1 MESVTTSA
9 ERELESGVPELSVS
23 GLTVRFGALTA
34 LEGVNLVLRAGE
46 VVALAGENG
55 AGKTT
60 LIRAIAGDVTP
71 ASGSIRV
78 SGQAVAP
85 TPGAAAK
92 LGVRVVWQDLALA
105 DNLDVAANVML
116 GNEKR
121 RHLFSEVALHKDAAR
136 VLGRLGIP
144 LLDTTRPV
152 SLLSGGQRQMVA
164 VARVMAHDP
173 RILLLDEPTASLTVR
188 EANLVERLITR
199 LRAQGKTI
207 LLSAHDTELMFR
219 LADRIV
225 VLRHGRVVT
234 EVSPSEV
241 HPDDVVALVSGQPVD
256 SSARFQLT
264 RLHGLT
270 GRLVAADPSSSLSLI
285 LSALGAAL
293 DSERLAIHLLE
304 DGSLVRAASLGMPEA
319 LLAAWERLPVGAAGG
334 PVGLA
339 AERQLPV
346 IEENLRAGGG
356 SWQVFGNL
364 ARPAKV
370 ASSWSVPVLGPGG
383 LLGVITVFRAI
394 PGKPRRDDLDLA
406 ALYAGYAASAIERDR
421 LLDEVTARNRL
432 LETIREM
439 LQTLAGPVP
448 VEVALRIALQA
459 LRHGLGADEV
469 VLAATEPAGAGQD
482 SALLCRGYSSTAADW
497 RDGASQGEGAG
508 RPAATESTGN
518 RGDARAAHGVPA
530 ATLDTVAAVLDRA
543 DPDGVAVTGRA
554 SRGTLRTGG
563 GQVKQGDGGRY
574 LSVTFAAPDGRAVLL
589 ADWRDGTR
597 PDDATDLLEDA
608 ANSLRLAL
616 ERERAL
622 IAQQEAMALRQ
633 SRELQRTFL
642 RRLSHELRTPLTAIT
657 GYATSLLQQDV
668 TWDADSQQRFLSRIA
683 AESARLGRLVN
694 DLLDFST
701 IESGILRLNNDW
713 CDIPLVLDAAVSVL
727 PPDAASQVT
736 VSVSADTVLAGPGLA
751 GPGAT
756 GLPAIWADHDRLE
769 QVFVNLLG
777 NALGH
782 NPPGTKVVV
791 TAVPDGAGAVTVRVA
806 DNGDG
811 LPPELARA
819 VTQAADQRD
828 PRWHDVLAA
837 DTIRPRRRGSG
848 AGLGLS
854 IASGI
859 VAAHGGRLELE
870 PTERGTCFLVTL
882 PIEKPVTMPADK
894 PAPPAPRGDTPD
906 PDGPAHHVAEP
917 TATTP
922 RGVKAVD

>member
-1 MESVTTSA
+1 VTSDA
-9 ERELESGVPELSVS
+9 EGGTLNATPELSVS

-34 LEGVNLVLRAGE
+34 LEGVDLALRAGE

-71 ASGSIRV
+71 VSGSIRV
-78 SGQAVAP
+78 GGQAVAP
-85 TPGAAAK
+85 VPSAAAK
-92 LGVRVVWQDLALA
+92 LGVRVVWQDLSLA

-116 GNEKR
+116 GNERR
-121 RHLFSEVALHKDAAR
+121 RHLFSEVTLHKDAAR
-136 VLGRLGIP
+136 LLDRLGIP
-144 LLDTTRPV
+144 LQDTTRPV
-152 SLLSGGQRQMVA
+152 RLLSGGQRQMVA
-164 VARVMAHDP
+164 VARAMAHYP
-173 RILLLDEPTASLTVR
+173 RILLLDEPTASLAVR
-188 EANLVERLITR
+188 EAALVERLITR
-199 LRAQGKTI
+199 LRTQGTTI
-207 LLSAHDTELMFR
+207 LLSGHNTELMFR

-234 EVSPSEV
+234 SVSPSEV
-241 HPDDVVALVSGQPVD
+241 HPDDVVALISGQPVD

-264 RLHGLT
+264 RLHGLA
-270 GRLVAADPSSSLSLI
+270 GRLVSSDPSSSLSLI

-293 DSERLAIHLLE
+293 GSERLAIHLLE
-304 DGSLVRAASLGMPEA
+304 DGVLVRAASLGMPEA
-319 LLAAWERLPVGAAGG
+319 LLDAWARLPVGAAGG

-339 AERQLPV
+339 AERQVPV
-346 IEENLRAGGG
+346 IEENLRAGSG

-364 ARPAKV
+364 ARPSKV

-448 VEVALRIALQA
+448 TEAALRIALQA
-459 LRHGLGADEV
+459 LRNGLDADEV
-469 VLAATEPAGAGQD
+469 ALVAAEPDG
-482 SALLCRGYSSTAADW
+482 ALLCRGYSNTAVDSRNGGW
-497 RDGASQGEGAG
+497 RENGHAAG
-508 RPAATESTGN
+508 TESAHADRDLPDLALPEATI
-518 RGDARAAHGVPA
+518 AAIGV
-530 ATLDTVAAVLDRA
+530 VLDRA
-543 DPDGVAVTGRA
+543 DPDGVAVA
-554 SRGTLRTGG
+554 SQVTAGTLRTGG
-563 GQVKQGDGGRY
+563 SPARGGRY
-574 LSVTFAAPDGRAVLL
+574 LSVTFGTPDGRTVLL
-589 ADWRDGTR
+589 AGWRDGTR
-597 PDDATDLLEDA
+597 SNDATALLEDA

-622 IAQQEAMALRQ
+622 LAQQEAMALRQ

-683 AESARLGRLVN
+683 VESARLGRLVN

-701 IESGILRLNNDW
+701 IESGILRLNSDW
-713 CDIPLVLDAAVSVL
+713 CDIPLVLDAAVAVL
-727 PPDAASQVT
+727 PPEDASQVT
-736 VSVSADTVLAGPGLA
+736 VVDAS
-751 GPGAT
+751 
-756 GLPAIWADHDRLE
+756 GLPVIWADHDRLE

-791 TAVPDGAGAVTVRVA
+791 RASLSLDGQGAVTVRVA
-806 DNGDG
+806 DDGEG

-819 VTQAADQRD
+819 VTEAAGQRD
-828 PRWHDVLAA
+828 PRWHEVLAA
-837 DTIRPRRRGSG
+837 GTIRPRRRGSG

-870 PTERGTCFLVTL
+870 PADHGTCFLVTL
-882 PIEKPVTMPADK
+882 PVEKPVAIDK
-894 PAPPAPRGDTPD
+894 PEGSP
-906 PDGPAHHVAEP
+906 
-917 TATTP
+917 TTP
-922 RGVKAVD
+922 RGVKARD

>member
-1 MESVTTSA
+1 MVTVTSSA
-9 ERELESGVPELSVS
+9 ERDAASPIPELAVS
-23 GLTVRFGALTA
+23 ALTVRFGALTA
-34 LEGVNLVLRAGE
+34 LEGVNLAVRAGE

-60 LIRAIAGDVTP
+60 LIRAIAGDVTTT
-71 ASGSIRV
+71 SGSIRV
-78 SGQAVAP
+78 GGQAV
-85 TPGAAAK
+85 TPGPKGAAK

-105 DNLDVAANVML
+105 DNLDIAANVML
-116 GNEKR
+116 GNER
-121 RHLFSEVALHKDAAR
+121 RSHLFSEVFLHRDAR
-136 VLGRLGIP
+136 LLLDRLGIP
-144 LLDTTRPV
+144 LRDTTRPV
-152 SLLSGGQRQMVA
+152 GMLSGAQRQMVA
-164 VARVMAHDP
+164 VARAMAHNP
-173 RILLLDEPTASLTVR
+173 RILLLDEPTASLAVR
-188 EANLVERLITR
+188 EATIVERLITR
-199 LRAQGKTI
+199 LRMAGTTI

-225 VLRHGRVVT
+225 VIRHGRVVT

-264 RLHGLT
+264 RLHGLA
-270 GRLVAADPSSSLSLI
+270 GRLVSSDPSSSLSLI

-293 DSERLAIHLLE
+293 GSERLAIHLLE
-304 DGSLVRAASLGMPEA
+304 DGELVRAASLGMPDT
-319 LLAAWERLPVGAAGG
+319 LLDAWARLPVGAAGG

-339 AERQLPV
+339 AERQVPV
-346 IEENLRAGGG
+346 IEDNLRTDGG
-356 SWQVFGNL
+356 SWRVFGNL

-421 LLDEVTARNRL
+421 LLDQLTERNRL

-448 VEVALRIALQA
+448 VEAALRIALQA
-459 LRHGLGADEV
+459 LRRGLGADEV
-469 VLAATEPAGAGQD
+469 VLVAAEPDGT
-482 SALLCRGYSSTAADW
+482 LLCRGYSSGPADWRGGARHPAATAAD
-497 RDGASQGEGAG
+497 
-508 RPAATESTGN
+508 
-518 RGDARAAHGVPA
+518 RAHDHGQPGYDVPA
-530 ATLDTVAAVLDRA
+530 ATLAAVRAVLDRA
-543 DPDGVAVTGRA
+543 DPDGVAVAGHA
-554 SRGTLRTGG
+554 SLGTLRTGG
-563 GQVKQGDGGRY
+563 GQSIGLAGNRDV
-574 LSVTFAAPDGRAVLL
+574 SVTFSAPDRRAVLL
-589 ADWRDGTR
+589 TRWRDGAR
-597 PDDATDLLEDA
+597 SDDATDLIEDA

-616 ERERAL
+616 EREWAL
-622 IAQQEAMALRQ
+622 LSQQEALALRQ

-694 DLLDFST
+694 DLLDFSA
-701 IESGILRLNNDW
+701 IESGILRLNSDW
-713 CDIPLVLDAAVSVL
+713 CDIPLVLDAAIAVL
-727 PPDAASQVT
+727 PPDAAARVT
-736 VSVSADTVLAGPGLA
+736 VADTAGVPV
-751 GPGAT
+751 
-756 GLPAIWADHDRLE
+756 IWADHDRLE
-769 QVFVNLLG
+769 QVFVNLVG
-777 NALGH
+777 NALIH

-791 TAVPDGAGAVTVRVA
+791 TAVPDGPGAVAIRVA
-806 DNGDG
+806 DDGDG

-819 VTQAADQRD
+819 VTEAAGQRD

-837 DTIRPRRRGSG
+837 GTIRPRLRGAG

-870 PTERGTCFLVTL
+870 PTERGCCFLVAL
-882 PIEKPVTMPADK
+882 PVEQPVVMPAGK
-894 PAPPAPRGDTPD
+894 PAPPAYQP
-906 PDGPAHHVAEP
+906 
-917 TATTP
+917 TTP
-922 RGVKAVD
+922 RGVKARD